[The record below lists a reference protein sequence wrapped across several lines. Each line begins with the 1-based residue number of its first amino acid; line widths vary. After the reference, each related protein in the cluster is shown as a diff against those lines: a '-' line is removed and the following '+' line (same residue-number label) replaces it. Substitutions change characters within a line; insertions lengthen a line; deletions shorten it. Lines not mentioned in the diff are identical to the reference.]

1 MAGHRVPPRIYF
13 AIFAALMVLTA
24 VTVTAAFFNLG
35 PLNTIV
41 AMTIA
46 VIKALLVV
54 LYFMHLR
61 YSERLTWLFAGAGVA
76 WLMILLALTI
86 SDYLSRS
93 L

>member
-13 AIFAALMVLTA
+13 AIFAALIVLTA
-24 VTVTAAFFNLG
+24 ITVTVAFFNLG

-61 YSERLTWLFAGAGVA
+61 YSDRLNWLFAGAGVA
-76 WLMILLALTI
+76 WLMILLALTL
-86 SDYLSRS
+86 SDFLSRGW
-93 L
+93 